1 MNIKINSLQHIGI
14 PVTNLQNSVAFYQ
27 KLGFSNAMTATFDHN
42 GEQGNVVMMQ
52 LGDIIMELYQMPDA
66 ELDAIR
72 NRGNGHIDHVAFD
85 VDNVDETFAIL
96 KAASFQIMEPQPVFL
111 QFWNKGCKYFN
122 IIGPDGERLEFNEI
136 VK

>member
-14 PVTNLQNSVAFYQ
+14 PVTNLEISVAFYQ
-27 KLGFSNAMTATFDHN
+27 KLGFVNAMAATFDHN

-52 LGDIIMELYQMPDA
+52 LGTIIMELYQMPDI
-66 ELDAIR
+66 ELVAIC
-72 NRGNGHIDHVAFD
+72 NRGNGHIDHIAFD
-85 VDNVDETFAIL
+85 VDDVDETFATL
-96 KAASFQIMEPQPVFL
+96 KAASFQIMEQAPVFL
-111 QFWNKGCKYFN
+111 QFWDKGCKYFN